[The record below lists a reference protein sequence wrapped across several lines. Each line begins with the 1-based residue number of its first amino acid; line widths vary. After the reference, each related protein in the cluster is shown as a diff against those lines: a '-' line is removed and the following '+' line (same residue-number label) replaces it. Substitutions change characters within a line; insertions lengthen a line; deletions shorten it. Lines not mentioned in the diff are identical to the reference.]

1 MFVSNQ
7 KLTDMA
13 NNRIRMKQLHTLISY
28 QVSGKSKRWIARN
41 LGISRRTVDTYL
53 GYLHSEI
60 GPNLV
65 ELLNWEEEAL
75 NRLVKRQDSPTTL
88 QELELLFPTYQKEL
102 QKVGVTRLHLWERY
116 CLTSHHAVNYSRFC
130 HYFRR
135 WESSQKVV
143 MRIEHK
149 AGDKLYID
157 FAGEKLHIIDT
168 QTGVKQSL
176 EVFIAVLG
184 CSQYTYC
191 QAVYSQKK
199 ADFLLALANALTY
212 FGGVPQAIV
221 PDNLKAAV
229 IKSDR
234 YEPDLNESI
243 EDFASH
249 YQTVIYPARSRHPRD
264 KALVERTVGILY
276 SRLYARLNEQN
287 FSCLSQLNEA
297 IRERLELHNQAL
309 FQGKTESRL
318 SLFEELERPALQTLP
333 SSRYELKSFKKAK
346 VQKNCHV
353 LLSEDKHYYSVPY
366 RYVGQYIK
374 LIYSAENVEIYADHK
389 RIATHERFRSKHQ
402 YTTLK
407 EHLPTQHQYL
417 MNWNAEFFENQAK
430 KIGANTL
437 LAIEQMLAKRKYAE
451 QAYKSCAGTLSL
463 AQKVGKERLENAC
476 ERALAYDF
484 VSLKLIQSI
493 LDRELDKVPIKSE
506 LTDHECQTPVI
517 PLHPNIRG
525 ASNYE

>member
-1 MFVSNQ
+1 
-7 KLTDMA
+7 MA
-13 NNRIRMKQLHTLISY
+13 NNRIRMKQLHTLITY
-28 QVSGKSKRWIARN
+28 RVSGRSKRWIARS
-41 LGISRRTVDTYL
+41 LGISRKTVDTYL

-60 GPNLV
+60 GSDLS
-65 ELLNWEEEAL
+65 ELLSWDEEAL
-75 NRLVKRQDSPTTL
+75 FRLVKRQDSPTTH
-88 QELELLFPTYQKEL
+88 QELELLFPLYQKEL
-102 QKVGVTRLHLWERY
+102 QKVGVTRLHLWQKY
-116 CLTSHHAVNYSRFC
+116 CLTTPHAVTYSRFC

-143 MRIEHK
+143 MHLEHK

-157 FAGEKLHIIDT
+157 FAGEKLHITDA
-168 QTGVKQSL
+168 QTGEKQGL
-176 EVFIAVLG
+176 EVFVAVLG

-199 ADFLLALANALTY
+199 HDFLLALANALTY
-212 FGGVPQAIV
+212 FAGVPQAIV

-229 IKSDR
+229 TKSDR

-276 SRLYARLNEQN
+276 SRVYAFVNEHP
-287 FSCLSQLNEA
+287 FSSLHQLNEA
-297 IRERLELHNQAL
+297 IRERLMLHNQSY
-309 FQGKTESRL
+309 FQGKTESRQ
-318 SLFEELERPALQTLP
+318 SLFEELERPVLQTLP
-333 SSRYELKSFKKAK
+333 SSRYELKSFRKAK

-366 RYVGQYIK
+366 RYVGQHVK
-374 LIYSAENVEIYADHK
+374 LVYSAETVEVYVDHK
-389 RIATHERFRSKHQ
+389 RVATHERFRSQHQ

-407 EHLPTQHQYL
+407 EHLPAQHQYL
-417 MNWNAEFFENQAK
+417 MNWNPEFFEEQAK
-430 KIGANTL
+430 KIGPNTL

-451 QAYKSCAGTLSL
+451 QAYKSCAGTLAL
-463 AQKVGKERLENAC
+463 VQKIGKERLENAC

-484 VSLKLIQSI
+484 VSLKLIRNI

-506 LTDHECQTPVI
+506 LSEESSQTRII
-517 PLHPNIRG
+517 PLHANIRG
-525 ASNYE
+525 AGNYQ